1 MLSNSQHW
9 TDVKAYTKHTK
20 HQKNSSVSTS
30 LRRPDVGK
38 RHSSWG
44 ALCRQSFHQWE
55 TKIWGENT
63 AETQQ
68 QIWFDMVCMASILQ
82 TWWVFELYRVLKTM
96 FEPFEGF
103 KVQGIPRTC
112 IMYHVLKDAMQ
123 EFNAG
128 RVSRLGSG
136 QWANRAHR
144 RTVLSYNLN
153 ESHIRSVYKLFT
165 EVLWMS
171 AENAENRKKK
181 CQNDPKCFFPWVTGP
196 SFQDWFSTKSLWE

>member
-9 TDVKAYTKHTK
+9 TAVKAYTKHTK

-38 RHSSWG
+38 RHSSWE

-112 IMYHVLKDAMQ
+112 IMSWKMPCKSSMQ
-123 EFNAG
+123 VG
-128 RVSRLGSG
+128 
-136 QWANRAHR
+136 
-144 RTVLSYNLN
+144 
-153 ESHIRSVYKLFT
+153 
-165 EVLWMS
+165 
-171 AENAENRKKK
+171 
-181 CQNDPKCFFPWVTGP
+181 
-196 SFQDWFSTKSLWE
+196 FQDLEVANGPTERTGGRSFRTTSTRATSDLCTNFLQRCFGCQRKTRKIGKKSAKMIQNVSFHGSQVLLSRTDSRQNRCGNS